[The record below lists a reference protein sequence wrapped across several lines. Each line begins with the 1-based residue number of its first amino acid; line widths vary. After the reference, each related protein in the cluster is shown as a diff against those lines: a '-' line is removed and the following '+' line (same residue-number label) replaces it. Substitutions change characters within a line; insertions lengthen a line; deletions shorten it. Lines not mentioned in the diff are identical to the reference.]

1 VEVDF
6 FLHATDKHKSQ
17 FINVFVRLLYVKG
30 AVLLTSGLVITVY
43 CSSLLFSFA
52 QTTNAISA
60 DVKQTSDSTL
70 DVKLEST
77 PNPIKSGQETNYKVT
92 FLQKG
97 TDTVQ
102 VHIDYDF
109 IILKDNNTEV
119 FKASQQ
125 TGQPLLHTAEGIV
138 TIPFTLEEPGS
149 YTIRIPVMG
158 INFIP
163 MATEYTDFS
172 VKVE

>member
-1 VEVDF
+1 M
-6 FLHATDKHKSQ
+6 
-17 FINVFVRLLYVKG
+17 KG
-30 AVLLTSGLVITVY
+30 AAFLTLGFVIAVILC

-52 QTTNAISA
+52 QTTNAPFGDISS
-60 DVKQTSDSTL
+60 TSGGTL

-109 IILKDNNTEV
+109 IILEDNNIEV
-119 FKASQQ
+119 FKAAQQ
-125 TGQPLLHTAEGIV
+125 IGQPLLHTAEGIV
-138 TIPFTLEEPGS
+138 TIPFTLEEAGN
-149 YTIRIPVMG
+149 YTIKVSVMG

-163 MATEYTDFS
+163 MATEYADFP
-172 VKVE
+172 VKIE

>member
-1 VEVDF
+1 M
-6 FLHATDKHKSQ
+6 
-17 FINVFVRLLYVKG
+17 KG
-30 AVLLTSGLVITVY
+30 AAFLTLGFVIAVILC

-52 QTTNAISA
+52 QTTNAPFGDISS
-60 DVKQTSDSTL
+60 TSGGTL

-109 IILKDNNTEV
+109 IILEDNNIEV

-138 TIPFTLEEPGS
+138 TIPFTLEEAS
-149 YTIRIPVMG
+149 NYTIKVSVMG

-163 MATEYTDFS
+163 MATEYADFA
-172 VKVE
+172 VKIE

>member
-1 VEVDF
+1 
-6 FLHATDKHKSQ
+6 
-17 FINVFVRLLYVKG
+17 VKG
-30 AVLLTSGLVITVY
+30 AAFLTLGFVIAVILC
-43 CSSLLFSFA
+43 CSSLLFSFS
-52 QTTNAISA
+52 QTTNAPFGDISS
-60 DVKQTSDSTL
+60 TSGGTL

-109 IILKDNNTEV
+109 IILEDNNIEV

-138 TIPFTLEEPGS
+138 TIPFTLEEAGN
-149 YTIRIPVMG
+149 YTIKVSVMG

-163 MATEYTDFS
+163 MATEYADFP
-172 VKVE
+172 VKIE

>member
-1 VEVDF
+1 M
-6 FLHATDKHKSQ
+6 
-17 FINVFVRLLYVKG
+17 KG
-30 AVLLTSGLVITVY
+30 AAFLTLGFVIAVILC

-52 QTTNAISA
+52 QTTNAPFGDISS
-60 DVKQTSDSTL
+60 TSGGTL

-109 IILKDNNTEV
+109 IILEDNNIEV

-125 TGQPLLHTAEGIV
+125 IGQPLLHTAEGIV
-138 TIPFTLEEPGS
+138 TIPFTLEEAGN
-149 YTIRIPVMG
+149 YTIKVSVMG

-163 MATEYTDFS
+163 MATEYADFP
-172 VKVE
+172 VKIEQTLA

>member
-1 VEVDF
+1 M
-6 FLHATDKHKSQ
+6 
-17 FINVFVRLLYVKG
+17 KG
-30 AVLLTSGLVITVY
+30 AAFLTLGFVIAVILC

-52 QTTNAISA
+52 QTTNAPFGDISS
-60 DVKQTSDSTL
+60 TSGGTL

-77 PNPIKSGQETNYKVT
+77 SNPIKSGQETNYKVT

-109 IILKDNNTEV
+109 IILEDNNIEV

-138 TIPFTLEEPGS
+138 TIPFTLEEAGN
-149 YTIRIPVMG
+149 YTIKVSVMG

-163 MATEYTDFS
+163 MATEYADFP
-172 VKVE
+172 VKIE

>member
-1 VEVDF
+1 
-6 FLHATDKHKSQ
+6 
-17 FINVFVRLLYVKG
+17 VKG
-30 AVLLTSGLVITVY
+30 AAFLTLGFVIAVILC

-52 QTTNAISA
+52 QTTNAPFGDISS
-60 DVKQTSDSTL
+60 TSGGTL

-109 IILKDNNTEV
+109 IILEDNNIEV

-125 TGQPLLHTAEGIV
+125 TDQPLLHTAEGIV
-138 TIPFTLEEPGS
+138 TIPFTLEEAGN
-149 YTIRIPVMG
+149 YTIKVSVMG

-163 MATEYTDFS
+163 MATEYADFP
-172 VKVE
+172 VKIE

>member
-1 VEVDF
+1 M
-6 FLHATDKHKSQ
+6 S
-17 FINVFVRLLYVKG
+17 VRLLYVKG
-30 AVLLTSGLVITVY
+30 AAFLTLGFVIAVILC

-52 QTTNAISA
+52 QTTNAPFGDISS
-60 DVKQTSDSTL
+60 TSGGTL

-77 PNPIKSGQETNYKVT
+77 PNPIKNGQETNYKVT

-109 IILKDNNTEV
+109 IILEDNNIEV

-125 TGQPLLHTAEGIV
+125 IGQPLLHTAEGIV
-138 TIPFTLEEPGS
+138 TIPFTLEEAGN
-149 YTIRIPVMG
+149 YTIKVSVMG

-163 MATEYTDFS
+163 MATEYADFP
-172 VKVE
+172 VKIE

>member
-1 VEVDF
+1 
-6 FLHATDKHKSQ
+6 
-17 FINVFVRLLYVKG
+17 VKG
-30 AVLLTSGLVITVY
+30 AAFLTLGIVIAVILC

-52 QTTNAISA
+52 QTTNAPFGDISS
-60 DVKQTSDSTL
+60 TSGGTL

-109 IILKDNNTEV
+109 IILEDNNIEV

-138 TIPFTLEEPGS
+138 TIPFTLEEAGN
-149 YTIRIPVMG
+149 YTIKVSVMG

-163 MATEYTDFS
+163 MATEYADFP
-172 VKVE
+172 VKIE

>member
-1 VEVDF
+1 M
-6 FLHATDKHKSQ
+6 
-17 FINVFVRLLYVKG
+17 KG
-30 AVLLTSGLVITVY
+30 AAFLTLGFVIAVILC
-43 CSSLLFSFA
+43 CSSILFSFA
-52 QTTNAISA
+52 QTTNAPFGDISS
-60 DVKQTSDSTL
+60 TSGGTL

-109 IILKDNNTEV
+109 IILEDNNIEV

-125 TGQPLLHTAEGIV
+125 IGQPLLHTAEGIV
-138 TIPFTLEEPGS
+138 TIPFTLEEAGN
-149 YTIRIPVMG
+149 YTIKVSVMG

-163 MATEYTDFS
+163 MATEYADFP
-172 VKVE
+172 VKIE

>member
-1 VEVDF
+1 
-6 FLHATDKHKSQ
+6 
-17 FINVFVRLLYVKG
+17 VKG
-30 AVLLTSGLVITVY
+30 AAFLTLGFVIAVILC

-52 QTTNAISA
+52 QTTNAPFGDISS
-60 DVKQTSDSTL
+60 TSGGTL

-109 IILKDNNTEV
+109 IILEDNNIEV

-125 TGQPLLHTAEGIV
+125 IGQPLLHTAEGIV
-138 TIPFTLEEPGS
+138 TIPFTLEEAGN
-149 YTIRIPVMG
+149 YTIKVSVMG

-163 MATEYTDFS
+163 MTTEYADFP
-172 VKVE
+172 VKIE

>member
-1 VEVDF
+1 
-6 FLHATDKHKSQ
+6 
-17 FINVFVRLLYVKG
+17 VKG
-30 AVLLTSGLVITVY
+30 AAFLTLGFVIAVILC

-52 QTTNAISA
+52 QTTNAPFGDISL
-60 DVKQTSDSTL
+60 TSGGTL

-77 PNPIKSGQETNYKVT
+77 SNPIKSGQETNYKVT

-109 IILKDNNTEV
+109 IILEDNNIEV

-138 TIPFTLEEPGS
+138 TIPFTLEEAGN
-149 YTIRIPVMG
+149 YTIKVSVMG

-163 MATEYTDFS
+163 MATEYVDFP
-172 VKVE
+172 VKIE

>member
-1 VEVDF
+1 M
-6 FLHATDKHKSQ
+6 
-17 FINVFVRLLYVKG
+17 KG
-30 AVLLTSGLVITVY
+30 AAFLTLGFVIAVILC

-52 QTTNAISA
+52 QATNAPFGDISS
-60 DVKQTSDSTL
+60 TSGGTL

-109 IILKDNNTEV
+109 IILEDNNIEV

-125 TGQPLLHTAEGIV
+125 IGQPLLHTAEGIV
-138 TIPFTLEEPGS
+138 TIPFTSEEAGN
-149 YTIRIPVMG
+149 YTIKVSVMG

-163 MATEYTDFS
+163 MATEYADFPI
-172 VKVE
+172 KIE

>member
-1 VEVDF
+1 M
-6 FLHATDKHKSQ
+6 
-17 FINVFVRLLYVKG
+17 KG
-30 AVLLTSGLVITVY
+30 AAFLTLGFVIAVILC

-52 QTTNAISA
+52 QTTNAPFGDISS
-60 DVKQTSDSTL
+60 TSGGTL

-109 IILKDNNTEV
+109 IILEDNNIEV

-125 TGQPLLHTAEGIV
+125 IGQPLLHTAEGIV
-138 TIPFTLEEPGS
+138 TIPFTLEEAGN
-149 YTIRIPVMG
+149 YTIKVSVMG

-163 MATEYTDFS
+163 MATEYADFP
-172 VKVE
+172 VKIEQRLA

>member
-1 VEVDF
+1 
-6 FLHATDKHKSQ
+6 
-17 FINVFVRLLYVKG
+17 VKG
-30 AVLLTSGLVITVY
+30 AAFLTLGFIITVILC
-43 CSSLLFSFA
+43 CSISLLFSFA
-52 QTTNAISA
+52 QTTNAPFGDISS
-60 DVKQTSDSTL
+60 TSGGTL

-92 FLQKG
+92 FLQKD

-109 IILKDNNTEV
+109 IILEDNNTEV

-125 TGQPLLHTAEGIV
+125 IGQPLLHTAEGIV
-138 TIPFTLEEPGS
+138 TIPFTLEEAGN
-149 YTIRIPVMG
+149 YTIKVPVMG

-163 MATEYTDFS
+163 MATEYADFP
-172 VKVE
+172 VKIE

>member
-1 VEVDF
+1 MTYLRNME
-6 FLHATDKHKSQ
+6 KSDMNIGIGT
-17 FINVFVRLLYVKG
+17 FINFYYFDLCLASLASDSHAQASTPTDETQKTT
-30 AVLLTSGLVITVY
+30 TSGG
-43 CSSLLFSFA
+43 
-52 QTTNAISA
+52 
-60 DVKQTSDSTL
+60 TL
-70 DVKLEST
+70 DVKLEPS
-77 PNPIKSGQETNYKVT
+77 PNPIKNGQETSFKLT

-109 IILKDNNTEV
+109 IILKDNNTEI

-138 TIPFTLEEPGS
+138 IIPFTIEEPGS
-149 YTIRIPVMG
+149 YTIRVPMMG

-163 MATEYTDFS
+163 MATEYADFS
-172 VKVE
+172 VMVQ

>member
-1 VEVDF
+1 M
-6 FLHATDKHKSQ
+6 
-17 FINVFVRLLYVKG
+17 KG
-30 AVLLTSGLVITVY
+30 AAFLTLGFVIAVILC

-52 QTTNAISA
+52 QTTNAPFGDISS
-60 DVKQTSDSTL
+60 TSGGTL

-109 IILKDNNTEV
+109 IILEDNNIEV

-138 TIPFTLEEPGS
+138 TIPFTLEEAGN
-149 YTIRIPVMG
+149 YTIKVSVMG

-163 MATEYTDFS
+163 MATEYADFP
-172 VKVE
+172 VKIE

>member
-1 VEVDF
+1 
-6 FLHATDKHKSQ
+6 
-17 FINVFVRLLYVKG
+17 VKG
-30 AVLLTSGLVITVY
+30 AAFLTLGFVIAVILC

-52 QTTNAISA
+52 QTTNAPFGDISS
-60 DVKQTSDSTL
+60 TSGGTL

-109 IILKDNNTEV
+109 IILEDNNIEV

-125 TGQPLLHTAEGIV
+125 IGQPLLHTAEGIV
-138 TIPFTLEEPGS
+138 TIPFTLEEAGN
-149 YTIRIPVMG
+149 YTIKVSVMG

-163 MATEYTDFS
+163 MATEYADFP
-172 VKVE
+172 VKIE

>member
-1 VEVDF
+1 MR
-6 FLHATDKHKSQ
+6 DKLMIY
-17 FINVFVRLLYVKG
+17 FINMRRNSGISMGISILMLIFTIL
-30 AVLLTSGLVITVY
+30 VL
-43 CSSLLFSFA
+43 CCASLASVSHA
-52 QTTNAISA
+52 QTSTSTDNA
-60 DVKQTSDSTL
+60 KQTTTPGGTL
-70 DVKLEST
+70 DVKLEPS
-77 PNPIKSGQETNYKVT
+77 PNPIKSGQETKYKVT

-109 IILKDNNTEV
+109 IILKDNTTEV
-119 FKASQQ
+119 FKASRQ

-138 TIPFTLEEPGS
+138 TIPFTVKEPGS
-149 YTIRIPVMG
+149 YTIRVPVMG

-163 MATEYTDFS
+163 MATEYANFP